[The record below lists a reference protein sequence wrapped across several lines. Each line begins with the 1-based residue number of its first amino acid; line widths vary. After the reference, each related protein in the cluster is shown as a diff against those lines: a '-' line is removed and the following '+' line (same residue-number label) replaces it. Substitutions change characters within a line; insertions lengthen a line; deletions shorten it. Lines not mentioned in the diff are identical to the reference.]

1 MRPAE
6 VETAEDAFA
15 LVNERGLSHVKLGFV
30 DMDGVMRG
38 KYMGRDKFQ
47 QALESGFGFCD
58 VIVGWDTDDQ
68 LYDNVDYTGWQTG
81 YPDAPVRVIPESCR
95 NLPLEDG
102 GLFFLCE
109 LAAPADAICPR
120 GLLRRVLD
128 RMANMGLRARAGFEY
143 EFGVF
148 AENPHSIRQKDYRDL
163 KPIAPG
169 FFGYS
174 ILRNS
179 VHSKFYRALL
189 ELSEGMDFGLE
200 GLHEESG
207 PGALEAAIRVD
218 EALAA
223 ADKAAVF
230 KTFTKVQAEQ
240 QDLMATFMARWSTD
254 YPGQSGHIH
263 ISLTDLAETPI
274 FHDEAADGSISE
286 SLRHFIGG
294 QQRLMPEFLAMIA
307 PTINSYR
314 RLVPGFWAPTWAS
327 WGIDNR
333 TTALRLVPGNAA
345 SQRVEF
351 RIAAADANPYIC
363 LSAAMA
369 SGLWGIENRCEP
381 ETAVEGSAYDVE
393 GPEEL
398 RLPKSLMD
406 AAAALRGSQAA
417 RDWFGDEFVDHFSAS
432 REWEEREF
440 RKSVTDWE
448 LRRYFE
454 II

>member
-15 LVNERGLSHVKLGFV
+15 LVDERGLSHVKLGFV

-47 QALESGFGFCD
+47 KALESGFGFCD

-68 LYDNVDYTGWQTG
+68 LYDNVSYTGWQTG

-95 NLPLEDG
+95 NLPLEDD

-120 GLLRRVLD
+120 GLLRRVLE
-128 RMANMGLRARAGFEY
+128 RMAGMGLRARAGFEY

-179 VHSKFYRALL
+179 AHSKFYRALL
-189 ELSEGMDFGLE
+189 ELSESMDFGLE

-218 EALAA
+218 EAMAA

-230 KTFTKVQAEQ
+230 KTFTKVQAEC

-263 ISLTDLAETPI
+263 ISLTDLAETPV

-294 QQRLMPEFLAMIA
+294 QQKLMPEFLAMIA

-393 GPEEL
+393 GPEKL
-398 RLPKSLMD
+398 HLPRSLMD
-406 AAAALRGSQAA
+406 AAAALRRSQTA
-417 RDWFGDEFVDHFSAS
+417 RDWFGDEFVDHFAAS

-448 LRRYFE
+448 LKRYFE

>member
-148 AENPHSIRQKDYRDL
+148 AENPHSIREKDYRNL

-189 ELSEGMDFGLE
+189 ELSEGMDFGIE

-240 QDLMATFMARWSTD
+240 QGLMATFMARWSTD

-274 FHDEAADGSISE
+274 FHDEAADGRISE

-294 QQRLMPEFLAMIA
+294 QQKLMPEFLAMIA
-307 PTINSYR
+307 PTVNSYR

-333 TTALRLVPGNAA
+333 TTALRLVPGNAT

-398 RLPKSLMD
+398 HLPRSLME
-406 AAAALRGSQAA
+406 AAATLRQSQVA

-448 LRRYFE
+448 LKRYFE